1 MSKDIYANIS
11 YIGATRVLAK
21 EVASYNIR
29 TLTVVLGTFNTSF
42 GINAI
47 FGTNP
52 LPEDY
57 KGTAAD
63 NMIQYLKSGKVP
75 INGDKDKAMQ
85 AVFEVVVGQGI
96 GEGHEAESLL
106 LLGSDM
112 IPRAKVVQDALAQS
126 LEVFGKITNNVSIEK

>member
-1 MSKDIYANIS
+1 L
-11 YIGATRVLAK
+11 VQ
-21 EVASYNIR
+21 
-29 TLTVVLGTFNTSF
+29 TLF
-42 GINAI
+42 
-47 FGTNP
+47 
-52 LPEDY
+52 PEDY

-63 NMIQYLKSGKVP
+63 NTIQYLKSGKVP